1 MGTGVTEK
9 LLKILV
15 LKGYPHIHGFYIQ
28 EIYPVLMAKSQKD
41 LLLALEGGEE
51 EKSL

>member
-9 LLKILV
+9 LLKVLV
-15 LKGYPHIHGFYIQ
+15 LKDTPHVHGFYIK
-28 EIYPVLMAKSQKD
+28 EIYPVLMVKSQKD
-41 LLLALEGGEE
+41 LLLALEEGEE

>member
-41 LLLALEGGEE
+41 LLLALEEGEE